1 MSNIAIF
8 ASGSG
13 TNAENIIN
21 YFSNRKTAKVAVVL
35 SNNPEAYVI
44 KRSEKLKVPAIIFDR
59 HDFYQT
65 ENVLGILEDYDINY
79 IVLAGFLWLVPGN
92 ILQKYRNRII
102 NIHPALLPD
111 FGGKGM
117 YGERVHR
124 AVIKSGVRE
133 SGITI
138 HHVDEV
144 YDNGRVIFQARCPVS
159 DNDTPETLAAKI
171 HELEYRYYP
180 EIIEKIITGERLNQS
195 GLKEE

>member
-1 MSNIAIF
+1 MNSIAIF

-13 TNAENIIN
+13 TNAENIIK
-21 YFSNRKTAKVAVVL
+21 YFSNRKTAKVALVL
-35 SNNPEAYVI
+35 SNNPEAYVL
-44 KRSEKLKVPAIIFDR
+44 KRSARHNVPAVIFDR
-59 HDFYQT
+59 HDFYDT
-65 ENVLGILEDYDINY
+65 GKVLRILEDYDIKY

-92 ILQKYRNRII
+92 ILQKYRNRIV

-117 YGERVHR
+117 YGDRVHR

-138 HHVDEV
+138 HLVDEV
-144 YDNGRVIFQARCPVS
+144 YDNGRILFQARCPVS
-159 DNDTPETLAAKI
+159 SDDTPKSLAAKV

-180 EIIEKIITGERLNQS
+180 EVIEKLIT
-195 GLKEE
+195 EESD

>member
-180 EIIEKIITGERLNQS
+180 VVIEKLITGEA
-195 GLKEE
+195 G